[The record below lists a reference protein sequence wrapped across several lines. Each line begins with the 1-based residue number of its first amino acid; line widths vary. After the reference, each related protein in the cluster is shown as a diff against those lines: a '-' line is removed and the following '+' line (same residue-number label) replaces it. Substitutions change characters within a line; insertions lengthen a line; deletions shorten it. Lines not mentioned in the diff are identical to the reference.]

1 MLGSSLSTKVPYI
14 HTYIGSHC
22 RAHNFGRPPSHFPL
36 EHAETTTMP
45 NHGRSIY
52 NDKNL
57 FDDVHAGLIAYN
69 DPSNTRKQSDI
80 ARSVGISQTSF
91 QRFAEEY
98 SNGNFPASYEAA
110 RAQGLGM
117 AGGDVALRLFAED
130 NIDTDDTGKGTKSL
144 LFRKFVDHF
153 PNLEE
158 GTQARANAIRS
169 VRRIIKGLRK
179 KREERDALVAEAP
192 VDDDEEPEVDVGDF
206 L

>member
-1 MLGSSLSTKVPYI
+1 
-14 HTYIGSHC
+14 
-22 RAHNFGRPPSHFPL
+22 
-36 EHAETTTMP
+36 MP

-52 NDKNL
+52 NDENL
-57 FDDVHAGLIAYN
+57 FDDVRAGLVAYN
-69 DPSNTRKQSDI
+69 DDPNDTRKQSDI

-130 NIDTDDTGKGTKSL
+130 NIDTDDTGKGEKSL
-144 LFRKFVDHF
+144 LFRKYKAHF
-153 PNLEE
+153 SDQTCPV
-158 GTQARANAIRS
+158 ARRNGMRS

-179 KREERDALVAEAP
+179 QREERTALAAEAAA
-192 VDDDEEPEVDVGDF
+192 DLSDEEPEVYVGDF